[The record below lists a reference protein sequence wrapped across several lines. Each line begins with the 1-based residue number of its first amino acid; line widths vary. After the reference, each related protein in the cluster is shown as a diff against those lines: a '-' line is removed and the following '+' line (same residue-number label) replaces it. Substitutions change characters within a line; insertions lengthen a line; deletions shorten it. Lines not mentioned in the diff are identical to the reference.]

1 MMRIVISSEMQAV
14 EQEGY
19 AKDLSEKV
27 LMYNASKSYEKR
39 TG

>member
-1 MMRIVISSEMQAV
+1 MCIVTSSEMQAI
-14 EQEGY
+14 EQESY